1 MTHPAL
7 PLQKAII
14 DTLKTDP
21 DVSAIVKG
29 RVYDHVP
36 PKPVFPYVVLANEAF
51 TRDLWQHECFVDVQ
65 FFTQSTGRPAVK
77 RLGEAV
83 IAALDR
89 LIIIE
94 GFDTD
99 EGGLEDL
106 NYFQEDTGETQMGEA
121 SFRYLVGAEED
132 LFKDE

>member
-14 DTLKTDP
+14 AALKNDP
-21 DVSAIVKG
+21 DVTAFVG
-29 RVYDHVP
+29 ERVYDHVP
-36 PKPVFPYVVLANEAF
+36 PKPTFPYIVLANEAF
-51 TRDLWQHECFVDVQ
+51 TRDLWQHECFVDLQ
-65 FFTQSTGRPAVK
+65 WFTKSTGRPAVK

-83 IAALDR
+83 IDALDR
-89 LIIIE
+89 LIVID

-121 SFRYLVGAEED
+121 SFRYLVSAEED

>member
-14 DTLKTDP
+14 DTLKTDS

-51 TRDLWQHECFVDVQ
+51 TRALWQHECFVDLQ
-65 FFTQSTGRPAVK
+65 WFTKSTGRPAVK

-83 IAALDR
+83 IDALEGY
-89 LIIIE
+89 LEIE

-99 EGGLEDL
+99 EWGLEDVT
-106 NYFQEDTGETQMGEA
+106 YFQEDNNETQMGEA
-121 SFRYLVGAEED
+121 SFRYLVSAGESLFED
-132 LFKDE
+132 Q